1 MDFKDYHFNKVSFS
15 TVIFVSSSL
24 YYVSFL
30 TVQKHSW
37 LSHGNMVAQ
46 VFILLIC
53 IRKYLLFHC
62 QFQEFTFYHSHTW
75 TCIYKYR
82 IHFWKYYNTKHI
94 HMKVWVVYLL
104 WLSTVW
110 IWYVVL
116 SLYRQMTSVEFPH
129 GIYIRF
135 KILMTIQEVETKRL
149 GKEFN
154 DYITL
159 AWCIIQNIISVILN
173 TFAPIASIFKV
184 LITLQTPFAYILFS
198 GIKSSRRHAYQW
210 QHMFLRYFS
219 LEILIKLY
227 NTNLKHRTL
236 SCIFLIHQM
245 QHGVSRRTVETHY
258 YTILIIW
265 FHTIIFQSSKR
276 PHSQLIF
283 RGCSLKY
290 LGHTHVA
297 PVIIFFRLIQRKER
311 KDIIVIYVSPYQVF
325 IV

>member
-1 MDFKDYHFNKVSFS
+1 MTKYCLN
-15 TVIFVSSSL
+15 
-24 YYVSFL
+24 
-30 TVQKHSW
+30 
-37 LSHGNMVAQ
+37 
-46 VFILLIC
+46 LIC
-53 IRKYLLFHC
+53 CCFP
-62 QFQEFTFYHSHTW
+62 
-75 TCIYKYR
+75 
-82 IHFWKYYNTKHI
+82 
-94 HMKVWVVYLL
+94 
-104 WLSTVW
+104 LSTNGQCR
-110 IWYVVL
+110 I
-116 SLYRQMTSVEFPH
+116 SISHRSIP
-129 GIYIRF
+129 F
-135 KILMTIQEVETKRL
+135 KILMTIQEVETKRP

-210 QHMFLRYFS
+210 QHMFLLYFS

-245 QHGVSRRTVETHY
+245 QHGVSRRKVETHY

-265 FHTIIFQSSKR
+265 FHTIIFRSSTR
-276 PHSQLIF
+276 QTIVNLFF

-297 PVIIFFRLIQRKER
+297 HVIIFFRLIQRKER
-311 KDIIVIYVSPYQVF
+311 KDIIIIYVSPYQVF
-325 IV
+325 II